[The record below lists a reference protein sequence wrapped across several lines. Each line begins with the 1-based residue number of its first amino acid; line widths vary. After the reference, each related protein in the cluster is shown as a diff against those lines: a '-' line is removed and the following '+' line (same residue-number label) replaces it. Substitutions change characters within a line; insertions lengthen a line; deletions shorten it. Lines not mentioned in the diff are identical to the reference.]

1 MEAYPLRMRRRMI
14 ELYEQGKQTHEI
26 AALLGTC
33 RSGTRRVRQHLR
45 ERGTLQAIKP
55 QSGRKCGMT
64 ADHERRLRE
73 LVAAHPD
80 ATREQLR
87 DRLGVAVDVRTIGR
101 WLRRLGFV
109 LKKSRCTPPSNSG
122 RTSKMLASSGTSSGT
137 SGSTGS
143 TRASS
148 CSSTNPAPARV

>member
-26 AALLGTC
+26 AELLGTC

-45 ERGTLQAIKP
+45 ERGTLEPVKP

-73 LVAAHPD
+73 LVAADPD

-87 DRLGVAVDVRTIGR
+87 DRLGIAADVRTIGR

-122 RTSKMLASSGTSSGT
+122 RTSETRASSGTG
-137 SGSTGS
+137 GSTGS

-148 CSSTNPAPARV
+148 SSSTNPAPAPA